1 MIQDPCSYLTYLTP
15 DVYDLTLWVNETNQI
30 LMIPAFEMNISSWI
44 CNFTYVITDNL
55 GQTLDPIFVVQN
67 FAY

>member
-1 MIQDPCSYLTYLTP
+1 
-15 DVYDLTLWVNETNQI
+15 
-30 LMIPAFEMNISSWI
+30 MNISSWI

-55 GQTLDPIFVVQN
+55 GVALDPIFVVED